1 VVIIYSVR
9 RNYMEKKLSGLC
21 ASQVVESIICKE
33 TIFWT
38 GCQKVDEKDYW
49 DSIFKLNLNIL

>member
-1 VVIIYSVR
+1 MSNMQLKIYNWVFL
-9 RNYMEKKLSGLC
+9 NGN
-21 ASQVVESIICKE
+21 QVVESIICKE

-49 DSIFKLNLNIL
+49 YSILKLNLNIL